1 MTIDDDIDALAR
13 KLTQLEALDPL
24 DPAWPQRH
32 AEVQRMHGD
41 LEARIKAEIR
51 AAAEEFENVC
61 AGLDPAVREKLM
73 ADLISRFPD
82 HATFIQRAL
91 QFSQQ
96 NSR

>member
-41 LEARIKAEIR
+41 VEARIKVEIR
-51 AAAEEFENVC
+51 AAAEEFKNVC
-61 AGLDPAVREKLM
+61 AGLDPPIRDKVMPDIAKQYPEL
-73 ADLISRFPD
+73 ADVIHSI
-82 HATFIQRAL
+82 A
-91 QFSQQ
+91 SQTCG
-96 NSR
+96 S